1 MTCRCFSSRTPLYT
15 TQLYLQPSPGSA
27 EAAQAF
33 SEYLGPPSA
42 GAQPAQQRSLGG
54 CGPTLRRRTA
64 SPFPSLGPLPA
75 SPSRSRPRGVLP
87 SEETGRGEAPA
98 HPRNTMYR
106 PSRGAARRLGPCL
119 RAYQARP
126 QVRWRRPRGVR
137 KTLRGAGEGRGAAP
151 RRRNGPRSPF
161 PGRRLTR

>member
-1 MTCRCFSSRTPLYT
+1 MLQLTYPSLRHSALPSLSLPQARQRLRRRSRRT
-15 TQLYLQPSPGSA
+15 SA
-27 EAAQAF
+27 RRAQARNPRSSGPSAAAGPHCAGARRLRF
-33 SEYLGPPSA
+33 PPSA
-42 GAQPAQQRSLGG
+42 
-54 CGPTLRRRTA
+54 
-64 SPFPSLGPLPA
+64 PSLLP
-75 SPSRSRPRGVLP
+75 PSRSRPRGALT

-98 HPRNTMYR
+98 HPRNIMYR

-126 QVRWRRPRGVR
+126 QVRRRRPRGGR